1 MRHLE
6 VGVVNHVCPVLI
18 GALIGIRDVSWMSQ
32 VEGGIYKQVD
42 YHVRSWKRE
51 RKKVPCSYRLLW
63 LFSDVYINMY
73 LVTIR
78 PPLFCVCI
86 HVCSGE
92 LCCVCVCVCVC
103 VWWRALLC
111 VC

>member
-1 MRHLE
+1 M
-6 VGVVNHVCPVLI
+6 CPGCPKLKEEYI
-18 GALIGIRDVSWMSQ
+18 SKWQ
-32 VEGGIYKQVD
+32 H

-51 RKKVPCSYRLLW
+51 RKKVPCSYRLLC

-92 LCCVCVCVCVC
+92 LCCVCVCVCGELCCVC
-103 VWWRALLC
+103 VN
-111 VC
+111 